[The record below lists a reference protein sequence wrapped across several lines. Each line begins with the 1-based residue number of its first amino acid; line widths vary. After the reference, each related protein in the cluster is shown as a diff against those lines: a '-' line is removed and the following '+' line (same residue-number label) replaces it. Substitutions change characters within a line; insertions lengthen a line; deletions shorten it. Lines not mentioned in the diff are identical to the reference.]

1 MKPEV
6 SNLNVTAVIPAYNP
20 DKKFLV
26 VIEGLVQA
34 GFKHII
40 VVNDGTEEKYINLF
54 EKVKK
59 NKHCVLLEHPQNYGK
74 GRALKTAFKY
84 FLKNYSEDIGVVT
97 LDADNQHKVKDV
109 LNCVKELQD
118 HPYSLVLGVR
128 NFDLENIPKRSCY
141 GNKLTSFAFKLFCG
155 LKISDTQT
163 GLRAI
168 PTYFVEELV
177 NTVGERFEFETNM
190 LLDTK
195 DYKVPIREVPI
206 ETVYINGNTS
216 SNFNPL
222 LDSFSIYKVIA
233 KFMCSSLTSILC
245 DYALFILLNAL
256 FGFLAPAYSLL
267 IATFSARF
275 ASSFLNFNVNR
286 KLVFKSKTKTNIV
299 FAKYYTLAIC
309 LVTLSYLGILL
320 LSTQLMIPE
329 LLAKIL
335 VDIFLFL
342 ISFRIQSN
350 WVFG

>member
-1 MKPEV
+1 M
-6 SNLNVTAVIPAYNP
+6 SHLNVTAVIPAYNP

-40 VVNDGTEEKYINLF
+40 VVNDGTEEKYKSLF
-54 EKVKK
+54 DKVRK
-59 NKHCVLLEHPQNYGK
+59 NKHCVLLEHETNYGK

-84 FLKNYSEDIGVVT
+84 FLKQFPDDIGLVT

-109 LNCVKELQD
+109 LNCVKELQA

-128 NFDLENIPKRSCY
+128 DFNLENIPKRSSY
-141 GNKLTSFAFKLFCG
+141 GNKLTSLAFKLFCG

-168 PTYFVEELV
+168 PTHFIETLI
-177 NTVGERFEFETNM
+177 NTPGERFEFETNM
-190 LLDTK
+190 LLETK
-195 DYKVPIREVPI
+195 DYKIPIREVPI

-233 KFMCSSLTSILC
+233 KFMCSSFTSIIC
-245 DYALFILLNAL
+245 DYTLFILLTAL
-256 FGFLAPAYSLL
+256 LSFLPPQYSLL
-267 IATFSARF
+267 IATFTARF

-299 FAKYYTLAIC
+299 FAKYYTLALC

-320 LSTQLMIPE
+320 LSTQLMLPE
-329 LLAKIL
+329 IIAKIL
-335 VDIFLFL
+335 VDIVLFL
-342 ISFRIQSN
+342 LSFRIQSN

>member
-1 MKPEV
+1 M
-6 SNLNVTAVIPAYNP
+6 NVTAVIPAYNP

-40 VVNDGTEEKYINLF
+40 VVNDGTEEKYIHLF
-54 EKVKK
+54 DKIKK
-59 NKHCVLLEHPQNYGK
+59 NKHCILLEHPQNYGK

-84 FLKNYSEDIGVVT
+84 YLKNYSDDIGVVT

-109 LNCVKELQD
+109 INCVNELRS
-118 HPYSLVLGVR
+118 HPYSLILGAR
-128 NFDLENIPKRSCY
+128 NFNLENIPKRSRY
-141 GNKLTSFAFKLFCG
+141 GNKLTSLAFKLFCG
-155 LKISDTQT
+155 LNISDTQT

-168 PTYFVEELV
+168 PRYFVEELI
-177 NTVGERFEFETNM
+177 NTPGERFEFETNM

-195 DYKVPIREVPI
+195 DYKVPIHEVSI

-233 KFMCSSLTSILC
+233 KFMCSSLSSILC
-245 DYALFILLNAL
+245 DYALFILLTAL
-256 FGFLAPAYSLL
+256 FGFLSPAYSLL
-267 IATFSARF
+267 IATFAARF
-275 ASSFLNFNVNR
+275 FSSFLNFNINR

-299 FAKYYTLAIC
+299 FAKYYTLVIC
-309 LVTLSYLGILL
+309 LVTFSYLGILF
-320 LSTQLMIPE
+320 LSTRLMVPE
-329 LLAKIL
+329 LLAKVIM
-335 VDIFLFL
+335 DFLSFL